1 MDRERT
7 QPAPTAA
14 ATDADPAADAA
25 ALAPATRVVVGGRPA
40 HDPGAALSTPITMTS
55 TYVAGGDPA
64 LAYGRYANPVWTSFE
79 EVLGDLE
86 GGRALVFASGMA
98 AITATLEIA
107 TERALAR
114 MGADGGAVAGL
125 PVVVSP
131 AQAYSGTL
139 HLLAADRYVPVDIDD
154 TDAVVEALDACT
166 RPIACLWIESPT
178 NPGLQIADVPALIAA
193 AHERGILVVVD
204 NTFATPISSTPLALG
219 ADVVVHSVT
228 KMLAGHSDVV
238 LGAAVTRDADLFRG
252 LLERRTKHGAIASP
266 FDAWLALRGMRTLAL
281 RVERASANALELAT
295 RLSRHPAI
303 ARVLYPGLPSDP
315 GYAMARR
322 TLTYAGSIVCIELTG
337 GLDAAEQ
344 LCRDVRLWV
353 PATSL
358 GGVESTLE
366 RRRRWPSESLQV
378 NESLVRLSVGIE
390 DVEDLWADLV
400 AALDGLAG

>member
-1 MDRERT
+1 MS
-7 QPAPTAA
+7 AA
-14 ATDADPAADAA
+14 HPDPADTAPDPAK
-25 ALAPATRVVVGGRPA
+25 LAPGTRVVVGGRPA
-40 HDPGAALSTPITMTS
+40 HDPGAALSTPITMSS

-64 LAYGRYANPVWTSFE
+64 LAYGRYANPVWSSFE
-79 EVLGDLE
+79 DVLGDLE
-86 GGRALVFASGMA
+86 GGRAFVFASGMA

-107 TERALAR
+107 TERALAQTDR
-114 MGADGGAVAGL
+114 QSGSVAGL

-139 HLLAADRYVPVDIDD
+139 HLLPADRYVPVDIDD
-154 TDAVVEALDACT
+154 TDAVIAALDDGS

-178 NPGLQIADVPALIAA
+178 NPGLQVADVATLTAA

-238 LGAAVTRDADLFRG
+238 LGAAVTRDDELARK

-295 RLSRHPAI
+295 RLGRHRAVS
-303 ARVLYPGLPSDP
+303 RVLYPGLPSDP
-315 GYAMARR
+315 GYAMARQ
-322 TLTYAGSIVCIELTG
+322 TLTYAGSIVCLEFTG
-337 GLDAAEQ
+337 GVAAAEQ
-344 LCRDVRLWV
+344 LCDDVRLWV

-390 DVEDLWADLV
+390 DVEDLWADL
-400 AALDGLAG
+400 ARALDGLPG

>member
-1 MDRERT
+1 MSQDDLGRT
-7 QPAPTAA
+7 QHTSTPGK
-14 ATDADPAADAA
+14 
-25 ALAPATRVVVGGRPA
+25 LAPETRVVVGGRPG
-40 HDPGAALSTPITMTS
+40 HDPGAALSTPITMSS

-86 GGRALVFASGMA
+86 GGRAFAFASGMA
-98 AITATLEIA
+98 AISATLEIA
-107 TERALAR
+107 TERALAKAEPTSA
-114 MGADGGAVAGL
+114 GTSGL

-139 HLLAADRYVPVDIDD
+139 HLLPADRYLAVDIDD
-154 TDAVVEALDACT
+154 TAAVVSALDSCT

-178 NPGLQIADVPALIAA
+178 NPGLQIADVAALTVA
-193 AHERGILVVVD
+193 AHERGVLVVVD

-219 ADVVVHSVT
+219 ADLVIHSVT

-238 LGAAVTRDADLFRG
+238 LGAAVTRDYDLAQS

-266 FDAWLALRGMRTLAL
+266 FDTWLALRGMRTLAL
-281 RVERASANALELAT
+281 RVERASSNALELAT
-295 RLSRHPAI
+295 RLSGHPAVS
-303 ARVLYPGLPSDP
+303 RVLYPGLATDP
-315 GYAMARR
+315 GYLLARQ
-322 TLTYAGSIVCIELTG
+322 TLRYAGSIVCIEFAG
-337 GLDAAEQ
+337 GIDAAET
-344 LCRDVRLWV
+344 LCNGVRLWV

-390 DVEDLWADLV
+390 DVDDLWADL
-400 AALDGLAG
+400 AQALDDLNG

>member
-1 MDRERT
+1 MSLDDGTRT
-7 QPAPTAA
+7 HDASAPGK
-14 ATDADPAADAA
+14 
-25 ALAPATRVVVGGRPA
+25 LAPQTRVVVGGRPA
-40 HDPGAALSTPITMTS
+40 HDPGAALNTPITMSS
-55 TYVAGGDPA
+55 TYVAGGDPT
-64 LAYGRYANPVWTSFE
+64 LAYGRYANPVWTDFE

-98 AITATLEIA
+98 AISATLEIA
-107 TERALAR
+107 TERALA
-114 MGADGGAVAGL
+114 GVDADTVAATGL

-131 AQAYSGTL
+131 RQAYSGTL
-139 HLLAADRYVPVDIDD
+139 HLLDADRYLPVDIDD
-154 TDAVVEALDACT
+154 TAAAIAALDGCA

-178 NPGLQIADVPALIAA
+178 NPGLQIADVAALTAA

-238 LGAAVTRDADLFRG
+238 LGAVVTRDYDLAER

-266 FDAWLALRGMRTLAL
+266 FDTWLALRGMRTLAL
-281 RVERASANALELAT
+281 RVERASSNALELAN
-295 RLSRHPAI
+295 RLGRHPAI
-303 ARVLYPGLPSDP
+303 SRVLYPGLSTDP
-315 GYAMARR
+315 GYELAKQ
-322 TLTYAGSIVCIELTG
+322 TLKYAGSIVCVEFAG
-337 GLDAAEQ
+337 GIDAAER
-344 LCRDVRLWV
+344 LCDGVRLWV

-378 NESLVRLSVGIE
+378 DESLVRLSVGIE
-390 DVEDLWADLV
+390 DVDDLWADL
-400 AALDGLAG
+400 AQALDDLTN

>member
-1 MDRERT
+1 MSRDDPGRLHDEDA
-7 QPAPTAA
+7 PAM
-14 ATDADPAADAA
+14 
-25 ALAPATRVVVGGRPA
+25 LAPETRVVVGGRPA
-40 HDPGAALSTPITMTS
+40 HDPGAPLTTPITMSS

-86 GGRALVFASGMA
+86 GGRAFAFASGMA
-98 AITATLEIA
+98 AISATLEIA
-107 TERALAR
+107 TERALAA
-114 MGADGGAVAGL
+114 ADSAPAPTTGL

-154 TDAVVEALDACT
+154 TAAVIAALDACT

-178 NPGLQIADVPALIAA
+178 NPGLQVADVATLTAA

-219 ADVVVHSVT
+219 ADVVVHSAT
-228 KMLAGHSDVV
+228 KMIAGHSDVV
-238 LGAAVTRDADLFRG
+238 IGAAVTRDDDLALR
-252 LLERRTKHGAIASP
+252 LLERRTKHGGIASP
-266 FDAWLALRGMRTLAL
+266 FDTWLALRGMRTLAL
-281 RVERASANALELAT
+281 RVERASSNALELAT
-295 RLSRHPAI
+295 RLSLHPAI
-303 ARVLYPGLPSDP
+303 SRVRYPGLSTDP
-315 GYAMARR
+315 GYPLAQK
-322 TLTYAGSIVCIELTG
+322 TLRYAGSIVCVEFAG
-337 GLDAAEQ
+337 GIDAAER
-344 LCRDVRLWV
+344 LCDGVRLWV

-378 NESLVRLSVGIE
+378 DESLVRLSVGIE
-390 DVEDLWADLV
+390 NVDDLWADL
-400 AALDGLAG
+400 AHALDDLTH

>member
-1 MDRERT
+1 MSRDDPGR
-7 QPAPTAA
+7 PHDASAPGK
-14 ATDADPAADAA
+14 
-25 ALAPATRVVVGGRPA
+25 LAPETRVVVGGRPA
-40 HDPGAALSTPITMTS
+40 HDPGAALSTPITMSS
-55 TYVAGGDPA
+55 TYVAGGDPD
-64 LAYGRYANPVWTSFE
+64 LAYGRYANAVWTSFE

-107 TERALAR
+107 TERALAGVDTTALPSR
-114 MGADGGAVAGL
+114 GL

-139 HLLAADRYVPVDIDD
+139 HLLPSDRYLAVDIDD
-154 TDAVVEALDACT
+154 TAAVVAALDTCT

-178 NPGLQIADVPALIAA
+178 NPGLQVADVATLTAA

-238 LGAAVTRDADLFRG
+238 LGAAVTRDDDLAQR

-266 FDAWLALRGMRTLAL
+266 FDTWLALRGMRTLAL
-281 RVERASANALELAT
+281 RVERASSNALELAT
-295 RLSRHPAI
+295 RLGRHPAVS
-303 ARVLYPGLPSDP
+303 RVLYPGLPTDP
-315 GYAMARR
+315 GY
-322 TLTYAGSIVCIELTG
+322 TLAQQTLKYAGSIVCIEFTG
-337 GLDAAEQ
+337 GVDAAEH
-344 LCRDVRLWV
+344 LCDGVRLWV

-378 NESLVRLSVGIE
+378 DESLVRLSVGIE
-390 DVEDLWADLV
+390 DVDDLWADL
-400 AALDGLAG
+400 AQALDDLTG

>member
-1 MDRERT
+1 MSRDDLGRPHDTSVPGR
-7 QPAPTAA
+7 
-14 ATDADPAADAA
+14 
-25 ALAPATRVVVGGRPA
+25 LAPETRVVVGGRPA
-40 HDPGAALSTPITMTS
+40 HDPGAALSTPITMSS

-86 GGRALVFASGMA
+86 GGRAFAFASGMA

-107 TERALAR
+107 TERALA
-114 MGADGGAVAGL
+114 AAVPATGL
-125 PVVVSP
+125 PVVLSP

-139 HLLAADRYVPVDIDD
+139 HLLPADRYLPVDIDD
-154 TDAVVEALDACT
+154 TTAVIAALDACT

-178 NPGLQIADVPALIAA
+178 NPGLQVADVATLTAA

-219 ADVVVHSVT
+219 VDIVVHSVT

-238 LGAAVTRDADLFRG
+238 LGAAVTRDCDLAQR

-266 FDAWLALRGMRTLAL
+266 FDTWLALRGMRTLAL
-281 RVERASANALELAT
+281 RVERASSNALELAT
-295 RLSRHPAI
+295 RLVRHPAVS
-303 ARVLYPGLPSDP
+303 RVLYPGLPTDP
-315 GYAMARR
+315 GY
-322 TLTYAGSIVCIELTG
+322 TLAQKTLKYAGSIVCIEFAG
-337 GLDAAEQ
+337 GVDAAEE
-344 LCRDVRLWV
+344 LCDSVRLWV

-378 NESLVRLSVGIE
+378 DESLVRLSVGIE
-390 DVEDLWADLV
+390 DVDDLWADL
-400 AALDGLAG
+400 AQALDDLTG